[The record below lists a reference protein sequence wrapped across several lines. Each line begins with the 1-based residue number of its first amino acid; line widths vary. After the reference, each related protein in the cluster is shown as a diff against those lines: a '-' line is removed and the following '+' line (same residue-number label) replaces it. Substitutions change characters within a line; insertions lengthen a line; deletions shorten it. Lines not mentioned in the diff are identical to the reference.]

1 MNIGG
6 LLGGAGGGGL
16 GGILGGGGIGGL
28 LGGGGEGSGGLLST
42 IGGIVGGIFGGPIGS
57 MLGQL
62 AGDILGKVLDEGMQQ
77 NGNFTPQMQQD
88 VHSQFGT
95 SPQNDSTLDE
105 LLDQASNLLSATDFS
120 RLSRDIDSLKTE
132 VSMSLNLYASK
143 AA

>member
-6 LLGGAGGGGL
+6 LIGGAGGGGL
-16 GGILGGGGIGGL
+16 GGILGGGGLGGL

-77 NGNFTPQMQQD
+77 NGNFTQQMQDD

-95 SPQNDSTLDE
+95 SSQHGSTMDE
-105 LLDQASNLLSATDFS
+105 LLGQASKLLSATDFS
-120 RLSRDIDSLKTE
+120 RLTRDIDALRSEVDTSL
-132 VSMSLNLYASK
+132 SLYASK